1 MAKENV
7 HEMKAQDNG
16 QAVKDATEILRSEAW
31 SSGEELSLL
40 SSKLDLLADVNFSE
54 MSFQGEAGIVYFL
67 RDIADNLRAMQD
79 RLQEASKGSR
89 ENQ

>member
-16 QAVKDATEILRSEAW
+16 QAAKDATEILRSEAW
-31 SSGEELSLL
+31 SSGEELSQL

-54 MSFQGEAGIVYFL
+54 MSFQGESGIVYFL

>member
-7 HEMKAQDNG
+7 HEMKEQDNG
-16 QAVKDATEILRSEAW
+16 QAAKDATEILRSEAW
-31 SSGEELSLL
+31 SSGEELSQL
-40 SSKLDLLADVNFSE
+40 SSKLDLLADVKFSE
-54 MSFQGEAGIVYFL
+54 MSFQGESGIVYFL

>member
-1 MAKENV
+1 MAKGTV

-16 QAVKDATEILRSEAW
+16 QAANDATEILRSEAW
-31 SSGEELSLL
+31 SSGEELSQL
-40 SSKLDLLADVNFSE
+40 SSKLDLLAGVSFSE
-54 MSFQGEAGIVYFL
+54 MTDQGENGMIYFL
-67 RDIADNLRAMQD
+67 RDIADALRAMQD